1 MRIDG
6 KMTIF
11 SSHFVVRGVN
21 KLKKLK
27 TNQKIAAASLLV
39 VLIATALFVK
49 NDFFTNLLNDIGLP
63 IANNASTREI
73 NANPS
78 FTIQHYFYFEDIDIV
93 KNSSDKSYVK
103 ILDTS
108 NGGQGKGGKLPKNGS
123 DNVSYIQLVS
133 DGTSNRYVPKTTK
146 KLTQLFKDEET
157 DYKSNPTINYMS
169 RLYNGTDDYNSN
181 YTLKEV
187 WILKAGKQSNSVNKS
202 DFYVYEVPKTS
213 DGRHNPEA
221 IHFTNN
227 PSNPNLTK
235 LNGDAVPTS
244 SEYTILISEGT
255 VVRLVFDTM
264 TTSNYKKTGV
274 DFYDYDIT
282 NGYIY
287 NKASINTSYRKN
299 TSSQSSNLLGPWY
312 VHIYKQG
319 INSDSNYN
327 STGAKYGFGNGLGTG
342 VKDETW
348 KNNNQTNRINRA
360 NNTVNRNT
368 MAVFGLVSSYNTDG
382 SIKWSSGIQGPSIFG
397 PSQVTGKTKY
407 DNDEFS
413 LDFTRKGGTFVLSG
427 VTKTSGNRKVLSN
440 LDSFQLRK
448 FNNDANWIYSN
459 DFWPMDYADSYGAN
473 NHDLKFGASG
483 QNISYLNTNGSQRA
497 GAMASSDDGLMHNSY
512 FGMSYEVEF
521 TLEPGYNAP
530 LDFFFFGDDDFWL
543 FLTDPSGKQQL
554 IADIGG
560 IHSAVGEYVNLWDY
574 ITPLDYEKDGQ
585 TQAASGTYKLKF
597 FYTERGASGSTN
609 YMRFTVPLDSNVQE
623 SPETKSLKIEKE
635 VVGTEE
641 KENEE
646 YTFKVEFKHTIENV
660 YDIYNYKVYD
670 KNGTQQSSAN
680 MMSGDTLT
688 LKNGQYLVIEGVPD
702 TVTYTITEETNNMTK
717 TEYQKGT
724 TSSGLANVSKESGK
738 VASGSIKSEDY
749 VKFINSYA
757 GISVSKEVKGPLGD
771 KNKEFTFTVTL
782 SDKNFNG
789 TRNDVKFT
797 NGAGTFKLK
806 NGETKTISGLP
817 EGTYTVT
824 ETNNDDYTVHKTS
837 ETGTLIVGQIQE
849 VKFVNYKTKDLKIEK
864 DVSGDALSL
873 DEEYKFSLKLDNIS
887 NSIYPTSYTYEK
899 YDSSNQKVT
908 NGGGTISSTSQTF
921 TLKKGEYIII
931 KNLPDETK
939 YTVTEQSEDASK
951 ITYYQGNVGT
961 GLENV
966 DEQESNEVK
975 GKVSEFDYVK
985 FVNYFDDLVVRKTVL
1000 GSGDKNKDFTFT
1012 VTLSDTSFN
1021 GTHGDMTFTNGVA
1034 TFTLR
1039 HNQTKK
1045 AIGLPGDIDYT
1056 VTESDNNG
1064 YKVYST
1070 NDKGKLVDGKNSTA
1084 TFTNYITKTLKIEKE
1099 VVNEKDNDTEY
1110 EFTLTLTR
1118 PNPTIDSGTYNYKIY
1133 DKDKK
1138 EVSSSTITSGGKFKL
1153 KNGQYIEIQEIPDNV
1168 TYTVEETQPDYG
1180 VVSYRQ
1186 GTMQSLPETAT
1197 KSRQVTG
1204 VLSNSNYVKF
1214 INTYAS
1220 LSVSKQVVGANGD
1233 KNKQF
1238 TIGIVLEDKTVNGKY
1253 GDITFAN
1260 GIASVQLKHDETK
1273 TATGLPA
1280 TKYTVSESE
1289 LTPYKAKEQTY
1300 TGNLEIG
1307 KKSEV
1312 TFVNFLTKDL
1322 KIGKKVV
1329 LEDGDLKENYTFQVS
1344 FEYPDHNN
1352 YKKSYTYEKYN
1363 SNNEKVEEDFTIQNN
1378 GTFTLQNGEYII
1390 IKGLPDTTKY
1400 TVTETSSGSTSKTT
1414 YKTGTIDTL
1423 NSEVKEGKTFTGS
1436 INEINYVEFEND
1448 YAALSIEKEVL
1459 GHGDKTKDFTFT
1471 VTLGDKTVNG
1481 TRSGISFTNGVGT
1494 FKLKS
1499 GEKKDIFGLPATTY
1513 TVSES
1518 DNEGYVVHE
1527 KNSTGTL
1534 VAGTTTAVKFTN
1546 YQTRNIKIEKEV
1558 SGTAVEGIDDY
1569 HFTLTF
1575 NNLTNEA
1582 YPKTY
1587 SYDKYNKEGVIQG
1600 SSSTIISGGE
1610 IVLKDGEYAIVK
1622 GIPDEANYTVE
1633 EKNSHASK
1641 VTHYHGK
1648 ASDGLDE
1655 QTEIEGTQ
1663 ITEDIYNHDYV
1674 KVINYYD
1681 GLSVRKVV
1689 LGSGD
1694 KQKAFTFTVTLS
1706 DTTVNGTYGQM
1717 EFKNGVA
1724 EFTLKHNER
1733 KTATGLPDGV
1743 TYTVTESGNEGYQ
1756 VYKTNDTGSL
1766 KTGEN
1771 VTAIFTNYK
1780 TQNLKI
1786 EKEVMG
1792 KLNDQTDYT
1801 FTLHLTKTNTAID
1814 SGEYDY
1820 KKYNKD
1826 KEITT
1831 GKIKDGN
1838 TFTLKNGE
1846 YIVVENVPDDT
1857 KYTVEE
1863 KVSNKQVVGYY
1874 QGMEG
1879 KDLEITMKGAIAAGT
1894 VYTANYVKFV
1904 NTYASISISKSVI
1917 GFTGDKSKQ
1926 FNFILTLDDPT
1937 INETYDGVT
1946 FKNGV
1951 SEFTLKHGE
1960 TKTITGLPEVGY
1972 TVTEKASD
1980 GYIIKRNNA
1989 KGTLKARE
1997 TANVQFTNYVS
2008 KALKIE
2014 KKVEGEAQDPEK
2026 DYTFVLKLALPNI
2039 GLTINDF
2046 TYQKYNSKDEKIGT
2060 TSTISSD
2067 GEFTLKNG
2075 EYIIIEDLP
2084 DEITYTIEEKDAR
2097 VSKIRYSLGTIA
2109 KGTDV
2114 TSEGKTVTGELYS
2127 KDYVICTNS
2136 YAGIAITKSVI
2147 GETGDKE
2154 KAFNFTMSLS
2164 DKSVTGTYGDLT
2176 FENGVSEFTLKHGET
2191 LKALELPDNIDYE
2204 IVETAN
2210 DYRVVRKNTTGKTVA
2225 GTTIQASFINY
2236 MTKNLIIE
2244 KVVNGEEPTSLAE
2257 YSFHITFKHL
2267 ENEAYE
2273 HSYNYKKYHTNDGT
2287 EVLESGILTEDS
2299 TFTLKD
2305 GEYFVVENLP
2315 DEVTYTVKE
2324 ETSASRTTYY
2334 KDSMEEE
2341 ANGNEVSGD
2350 IVTDSYIRF
2359 TNYYAGISVSKEVI
2373 GKTGDRNRNF
2383 EFTMV
2388 LSDKTVN
2395 GKYGDLTFTNGVAT
2409 FTLKHGETK
2418 KALGLP
2424 DDIGYEITESGVEN
2438 YYVEANN
2445 QNGKVI
2451 AGATEEVTFTNYII
2465 RNLRIEKRVH
2475 GVEPEPNKDYHFTIL
2490 FSNVENPIYPMVY
2503 TYQKYNEA
2511 GEAIGEEDSIESG
2524 ESFTL
2529 KDGEYIII
2537 YDIPD
2542 DINYRIIE
2550 DIPEKVGKVTVKKT
2564 TSGILTDHEIFG
2576 EVAYDNT
2583 VLFINSYASITV
2595 ENHVTG
2601 DASDPN
2607 KEFTFTVTLDDDTI
2621 NGQYGDMFF
2630 TDGVA
2635 NFTLK
2640 DGESKTATGLPDGVG
2655 YKVEETDNDGYTVS
2669 KENEQSTTVAGENI
2683 VTSYTNSRGRKPNP
2697 TLPNTGD
2704 NSHPILWTFISLLSM
2719 ISLLFGIKSYR
2730 KNF

>member
-1 MRIDG
+1 M
-6 KMTIF
+6 
-11 SSHFVVRGVN
+11 N

-27 TNQKIAAASLLV
+27 TNQKVAVVSLLV
-39 VLIATALFVK
+39 VLMATVLFVK
-49 NDFFTNLLNDIGLP
+49 NDFFTNLLTSIGAP
-63 IANNASTREI
+63 IANNTSTRAI
-73 NANPS
+73 NANPN
-78 FTIQHYFYFEDIDIV
+78 FTIQHYFYFDDIDV
-93 KNSSDKSYVK
+93 VSQSKGNSYVK
-103 ILDTS
+103 VINTN
-108 NGGQGKGGKLPKNGS
+108 NGGHGTGGKLPKNGNGDS
-123 DNVSYIQLVS
+123 VSYIELIKNGSS
-133 DGTSNRYVPKTTK
+133 DRYVPKTTR
-146 KLTQLFKDEET
+146 KLTQLFKDEKT

-169 RLYNGTDDYNSN
+169 RLYNDTDDYNKN
-181 YTLKEV
+181 YTLTEV
-187 WILKAGKQSNSVNKS
+187 WILKDGKEATSVDAN
-202 DFYVYEVPKTS
+202 DFYVYKVPKTS

-221 IHFTNN
+221 INFTNN
-227 PSNPNLTK
+227 PNHPKLTK
-235 LNGDAVPTS
+235 LENGAVPTADN
-244 SEYTILISEGT
+244 YTILISENT

-264 TTSNYKKTGV
+264 TTTDYKKTGV
-274 DFYDYDIT
+274 DFYDYDISD
-282 NGYIY
+282 GYIY
-287 NKASINTSYRKN
+287 SSASTANKTNTSQ
-299 TSSQSSNLLGPWY
+299 QSSKLTGPWY
-312 VHIYKQG
+312 ANIYLQG
-319 INSDSNYN
+319 INSNGNYGN
-327 STGAKYGFGNGLGTG
+327 TGSKYGFGNGLDTG
-342 VKDETW
+342 RKDETW
-348 KNNNQTNRINRA
+348 NNNGKQNRINRA
-360 NNTVNRNT
+360 NNSVNPNT
-368 MAVFGLVSSYNTDG
+368 MAVFGLTSSYASDG
-382 SIKWSSGIQGPSIFG
+382 SIIWATGVNGPKIFG
-397 PSQVTGKTKY
+397 PDVATGKTSY
-407 DNDEFS
+407 RNNEFS

-427 VTKTSGNRKVLSN
+427 VTRTSDNKKVLSN
-440 LDSFQLRK
+440 LDSFIMRDFSTK
-448 FNNDANWIYSN
+448 TTTKWIFSN
-459 DFWPMDYADSYGAN
+459 DFWPMDYANSWGSN
-473 NHDLKFGASG
+473 NHDLKFGQTGAKLY
-483 QNISYLNTNGSQRA
+483 YLNSTGTKQGGTLA
-497 GAMASSDDGLMHNSY
+497 TSDDKLMHNAY

-521 TLEPGYNAP
+521 TLDPGYVAP

-543 FLTDPSGKQQL
+543 FLTEPNGTQKL

-560 IHSAVGEYVNLWDY
+560 IHSALGEYVNLWDY
-574 ITPLDYEKDGQ
+574 ITPVEYEKDGQ

-609 YMRFTVPLDSNVQE
+609 YMRFTVPLDSKAQA
-623 SPETKSLKIEKE
+623 SPETKNLKIEKE

-641 KENEE
+641 KENED
-646 YTFKVEFKHTIENV
+646 YTFKVDFKNNIEDI

-670 KNGTQQSSAN
+670 QDGTEKSSEN

-688 LKNGQYLVIEGVPD
+688 LKKGEYLIIEGVPD
-702 TVTYTITEETNNMTK
+702 TVTYTITEQTDNMTK

-724 TSSGLANVSKESGK
+724 IGGSLASPSKTSSKTITD
-738 VASGSIKSEDY
+738 SIKTNNY

-757 GISVSKEVKGPLGD
+757 GISISKEVKGPLGD
-771 KNKEFTFTVTL
+771 KNKEFTFAVTL
-782 SDKNFNG
+782 GDTSFNG

-797 NGAGTFKLK
+797 NGVGTFKLK
-806 NGETKTISGLP
+806 NGETKIISGLP

-824 ETNNDDYTVHKTS
+824 ETNNDDYTVYKTGD
-837 ETGTLIVGQIQE
+837 TGTITVDKIQE
-849 VKFVNYKTKDLKIEK
+849 VKFVNYKTKDLRIEK
-864 DVSGDALSL
+864 DVSGDALSAN
-873 DEEYKFSLKLDNIS
+873 EEYTFSLKLEGIS
-887 NSIYPTSYTYEK
+887 DSIYPTSYTYEK

-908 NGGGTISSTSQTF
+908 NGNGTISSASQTF
-921 TLKKGEYIII
+921 SLKKGEYIVI
-931 KNLPDETK
+931 KDLPDETE

-1000 GSGDKNKDFTFT
+1000 GSGDKNKDFAFT
-1012 VTLSDTSFN
+1012 VTLSDTSVT
-1021 GTHGDMTFTNGVA
+1021 GTYGQMEFTNGVA
-1034 TFTLR
+1034 TFTLK

-1045 AIGLPGDIDYT
+1045 AIGLPGDITYT
-1056 VTESDNNG
+1056 VTESGNEG

-1070 NDKGKLVDGKNSTA
+1070 NATGKLVDGKNSTA

-1099 VVNEKDNDTEY
+1099 VVNGKDNDTEY
-1110 EFTLTLTR
+1110 EFTLTLVR
-1118 PNPTIDSGTYNYKIY
+1118 PNPTIDNGTYTYKIY
-1133 DKDKK
+1133 DKDKQ
-1138 EVSSSTITSGGKFKL
+1138 EVSNGNITSGGTFKL

-1233 KNKQF
+1233 KEKQF
-1238 TIGIVLEDKTVNGKY
+1238 TIGIVLDDKSVNGKY

-1260 GIASVQLKHDETK
+1260 GIANVQLKHGDTK

-1280 TKYTVSESE
+1280 TKYTISEQE
-1289 LTPYKAKEQTY
+1289 LTPYVAKEETQ

-1329 LEDGDLKENYTFQVS
+1329 LEDSALKETYTFQVQ
-1344 FEYPDHNN
+1344 FEYPDHNS
-1352 YKKSYTYEKYN
+1352 YKESYTYEKYDSKN
-1363 SNNEKVEEDFTIQNN
+1363 AKVGEASTIQNN
-1378 GTFTLQNGEYII
+1378 GTFTLQNGEYIV
-1390 IKGLPDTTKY
+1390 IKGLPDTTQY

-1414 YKTGTIDTL
+1414 YKTGIIDASLDSNET
-1423 NSEVKEGKTFTGS
+1423 EGKTVKES
-1436 INEINYVEFEND
+1436 IKDKNYVEFENA

-1459 GHGDKTKDFTFT
+1459 GHGDKQKEFTFT

-1481 TRSGISFTNGVGT
+1481 TRGGVGFTNGVGT
-1494 FKLKS
+1494 FKLKN
-1499 GEKKDIFGLPATTY
+1499 GEKKELLGLPATTY
-1513 TVSES
+1513 TVEES
-1518 DNEGYVVHE
+1518 DNEGYTVYK

-1534 VAGTTTAVKFTN
+1534 TAGTTINVKFTN
-1546 YQTRNIKIEKEV
+1546 YQTREIRIEKEV
-1558 SGTAVEGIDDY
+1558 SGTAVTGVDDY

-1587 SYDKYNKEGVIQG
+1587 SYDKYNKDGIIQD
-1600 SSSTIISGGE
+1600 SSSTISSGGT

-1622 GIPDEANYTVE
+1622 GIPDETNYTVE
-1633 EKNSHASK
+1633 EIDSRASK

-1648 ASDGLDE
+1648 ASEGLDE
-1655 QTEIEGTQ
+1655 ETEIEGTK
-1663 ITEDIYNHDYV
+1663 ITEDVDNHDYV

-1706 DTTVNGTYGQM
+1706 DKTVNGTYGQM
-1717 EFKNGVA
+1717 QFTNGVA
-1724 EFTLKHNER
+1724 TFTLKHNER
-1733 KTATGLPDGV
+1733 KTATGLPDDV
-1743 TYTVTESGNEGYQ
+1743 TYTVTESDNEGYQ

-1766 KTGEN
+1766 KTGAN
-1771 VTAIFTNYK
+1771 ITSTFINYK

-1792 KLNDQTDYT
+1792 KQNDQTDYT
-1801 FTLHLTKTNTAID
+1801 FTLHLTKTNAEID
-1814 SGEYDY
+1814 NGEYDY
-1820 KKYNKD
+1820 KKYDKD
-1826 KEITT
+1826 KKVTT
-1831 GKIKDGN
+1831 GKIKDKG
-1838 TFTLKNGE
+1838 TFTLKDGE

-1863 KVSNKQVVGYY
+1863 TVSNRQVVGYY
-1874 QGMEG
+1874 QGMDGQES
-1879 KDLEITMKGAIAAGT
+1879 EITMKGSIATGT
-1894 VYTANYVKFV
+1894 IYTANYVKFV

-1917 GFTGDKSKQ
+1917 GLTGDKSKQ
-1926 FNFILTLDDPT
+1926 FNFVLTLDDDT

-1951 SEFTLKHGE
+1951 AEFTLKHGD

-1972 TVTEKASD
+1972 TVTEKTSD

-2008 KALKIE
+2008 KVLKIE
-2014 KKVEGEAQDPEK
+2014 KKVEGEVQNPEK
-2026 DYTFVLKLALPNI
+2026 NYTFALKLELPNI

-2046 TYQKYNSKDEKIGT
+2046 TYQKYNSKGEKVGT
-2060 TSTISSD
+2060 ASTISSND
-2067 GEFTLKNG
+2067 EFTLKAG

-2084 DEITYTIEEKDAR
+2084 DEIKYTIEEKDSR
-2097 VSKIRYSLGTIA
+2097 VSKIRYALGTIA
-2109 KGTDV
+2109 KGTDI

-2176 FENGVSEFTLKHGET
+2176 FTNGVSEFTLKHGQT

-2210 DYRVVRKNTTGKTVA
+2210 DYRVVKRNTTGKTVA
-2225 GTTIQASFINY
+2225 GTTIPASFINY

-2244 KVVNGEEPTSLAE
+2244 KVVNGEEPIHSTD

-2267 ENEAYE
+2267 DNEAYE
-2273 HSYNYKKYHTNDGT
+2273 HSYNYKKYHTNNGT

-2305 GEYFVVENLP
+2305 GEYLVVENLP
-2315 DEVTYTVKE
+2315 DEVTYNVKE

-2341 ANGNEVSGD
+2341 VTGNEVSGD
-2350 IVTDSYIRF
+2350 IVSDSYVRF
-2359 TNYYAGISVSKEVI
+2359 TNYYAGISISKEVI
-2373 GKTGDRNRNF
+2373 GKTGDRKRNF

-2395 GKYGDLTFTNGVAT
+2395 GTYGDLTFTNGVST
-2409 FTLKHGETK
+2409 FALKHGETK

-2424 DDIGYEITESGVEN
+2424 DGVEYEVTESGVEG
-2438 YYVEANN
+2438 YYAEANN
-2445 QNGKVI
+2445 QIGKVI
-2451 AGATEEVTFTNYII
+2451 AGATEEVTFTNYVI
-2465 RNLRIEKRVH
+2465 RNLRVEKRGH
-2475 GVEPEPNKDYHFTIL
+2475 GVEPEPNKDYRFTIL
-2490 FSNVENPIYPMVY
+2490 FSNIENPIYPIVY

-2511 GEAIGEEDSIESG
+2511 GEAIGEMDAIESG

-2550 DIPEKVGKVTVKKT
+2550 EIPEKSGKITVKKT

-2595 ENHVTG
+2595 ENQVTG

-2630 TDGVA
+2630 TDGVSS
-2635 NFTLK
+2635 FTLK

-2655 YKVEETDNDGYTVS
+2655 YTVEETDNEGYTVS
-2669 KENEQSTTVAGENI
+2669 KENDKSTTQAGENSL
-2683 VTSYTNSRGRKPNP
+2683 TKFSNNRGRRPNP

-2704 NSHPILWTFISLLSM
+2704 DSHPIAWAIISLLSV
-2719 ISLLFGIKSYR
+2719 ISLFFGIRLYR
-2730 KNF
+2730 KSSAK